1 MRRPGGEEWPKL
13 IAEYETSG
21 QSQKEFCADRDL
33 PFNTFPIL
41 ALPEVQEGPLCVP
54 VRRPSSCPV
63 EVVRSAAPEGAAA
76 KARASEAAIE
86 IALPSGVQVR
96 LPSNASASFVGELIA
111 ALK

>member
-33 PFNTFPIL
+33 PFNTFQYWLYRRLKKVRSASGSTPEFL
-41 ALPEVQEGPLCVP
+41 A
-54 VRRPSSCPV
+54 V
-63 EVVRSAAPEGAAA
+63 EVVRSTAPDGAATAA
-76 KARASEAAIE
+76 KASEVAIE
-86 IALPSGVQVR
+86 IALPSGVQLR
-96 LPSNASASFVGELIA
+96 LSSSVSASFVGELIA

>member
-21 QSQKEFCADRDL
+21 QSQKEFCSDRDL
-33 PFNTFPIL
+33 PFNTFQYWL
-41 ALPEVQEGPLCVP
+41 YRRSKKVRTVSGSTPEFV
-54 VRRPSSCPV
+54 PV
-63 EVVRSAAPEGAAA
+63 EVVRSPAPEGAAN
-76 KARASEAAIE
+76 ASPAVAAIE

-96 LPSNASASFVGELIA
+96 LSPGASASFVGELIA